1 MTGRVFNLVGIFVI
15 PVADAGGI
23 KRFSM
28 IGVESL
34 ISRAIWVHPW
44 ILRAALELAA
54 GLVLSNIAVSG
65 RACAASAGR
74 RPGTAHWRAA
84 LAPAAVRG
92 PSAATALGTE
102 FLA

>member
-65 RACAASAGR
+65 RACATSAGG
-74 RPGTAHWRAA
+74 RPGTAHWGAA